1 MTQPILQNKHKNT
14 TVDEIDFTI
23 NNILKEFGLSEKNN
37 KVLFNRVVGLQIRKL
52 RIMKSNEFFTMT
64 QSRISE
70 MLNVSFQQVQKYER
84 GLNTVSLD
92 NLKLLSEKTNTD
104 LDFFWS
110 PITTKGLTI
119 KITKGNNAN

>member
-1 MTQPILQNKHKNT
+1 
-14 TVDEIDFTI
+14 
-23 NNILKEFGLSEKNN
+23 
-37 KVLFNRVVGLQIRKL
+37 
-52 RIMKSNEFFTMT
+52 MKSNEFFTMT